1 MNQIELLE
9 MAIKFHGHKCP
20 AMPLGLRAGW
30 VAMEKLGVE
39 RASNKEL
46 FCYLETGPAHAMM
59 CFGDGVQVATGC
71 TYGKGNIEKLNYSKI
86 GIILIDVKNKKAV
99 RVNIN
104 PEFHKMAIGSQF
116 VQMRKNGIEPKDIAP
131 EIIDP
136 LVEKVMQA
144 SDGKLFKISNVF
156 NFDFKPTKSTFELH
170 ECEKCGE
177 TVFATAIR
185 IVDGKTL
192 CLPCSEYEKAPAV

>member
-1 MNQIELLE
+1 MNQKELLE

-30 VAMEKLGVE
+30 AALKKLGAE

-86 GIILIDVKNKKAV
+86 GIIVIDVKNKKAV
-99 RVNIN
+99 RVSIN

-116 VQMRKNGIEPKDIAP
+116 VQMRKDGIEPKDISP
-131 EIIDP
+131 EIVDP
-136 LVEKVMQA
+136 LVEKVIQA
-144 SDGKLFKISNVF
+144 PDEKLFKISNIFDYDF
-156 NFDFKPTKSTFELH
+156 NPKKSTFELY

-177 TVFATAIR
+177 TVFASSVR

-192 CLPCSEYEKAPAV
+192 CLPCSEYEKAPSV

>member
-1 MNQIELLE
+1 MNQKELLE

-30 VAMEKLGVE
+30 AAMKKLGAE

-86 GIILIDVKNKKAV
+86 GIIVIDVKNRKAV
-99 RVNIN
+99 RVSIN

-116 VQMRKNGIEPKDIAP
+116 VQMRKDGIEPKDISP

-144 SDGKLFKISNVF
+144 PEEKLFKISNIF
-156 NFDFKPTKSTFELH
+156 DFDFKPKKSTFELH

-177 TVFATAIR
+177 TVFATAVR
-185 IVDGKTL
+185 LAEGKIL
-192 CLPCSEYEKAPAV
+192 CIPCSEYEKAPSV